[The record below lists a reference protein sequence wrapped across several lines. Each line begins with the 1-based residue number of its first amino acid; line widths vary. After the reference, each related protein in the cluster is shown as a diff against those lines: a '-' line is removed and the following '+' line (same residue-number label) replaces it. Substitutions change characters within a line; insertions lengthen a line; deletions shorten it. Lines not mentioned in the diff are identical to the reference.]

1 MTRSL
6 TSSPRRL
13 PWAASRRPPPP
24 RCKPAPRAPL
34 PPSIWDIIGVQQW
47 QSNLY
52 TTAFIDDNKNGIK
65 DPGEIGIPLVYIMI
79 NYRDGHNSNILS
91 TDFNGV
97 AKFNETFPLFNWYV
111 VEADSGRHKRPEST
125 RCTTRAGPR
134 TAPLT
139 AERMAP
145 RFAGPLPRTISWP
158 TPTRRSLC
166 PPICRYPARSTAR
179 RRIAWLGLPGL
190 RRVTR
195 PPPSFIRRRTR
206 TCQSATTTSRQPR
219 SSSPV
224 WVVFIIPGLTRISS
238 RDERKCITK
247 VCGELTRS

>member
-1 MTRSL
+1 MQTCPSG
-6 TSSPRRL
+6 TF
-13 PWAASRRPPPP
+13 AA
-24 RCKPAPRAPL
+24 
-34 PPSIWDIIGVQQW
+34 SIWDIIGVQQW

-145 RFAGPLPRTISWP
+145 RFAGPPPRTISWP
-158 TPTRRSLC
+158 TPTRRFLC
-166 PPICRYPARSTAR
+166 PPICRYPARSTAAADCVAGAAGFAACNSASTQLYKEEDKNLPIGDNH
-179 RRIAWLGLPGL
+179 IAPATRQFARLGAD
-190 RRVTR
+190 
-195 PPPSFIRRRTR
+195 I
-206 TCQSATTTSRQPR
+206 
-219 SSSPV
+219 
-224 WVVFIIPGLTRISS
+224 FIIPGLTRISS

-247 VCGELTRS
+247 VCGELTRSA